1 MGHVRIVSFEEVVP
15 GEFPALTGLAV
26 RGSVQ
31 TRAMIVGPDR
41 PLWLWVHELM
51 PGTGLRWNA
60 PEVGH
65 VLHVWKGGV
74 ALDGQTTGTD
84 AVICIEHGANA
95 FVEAGEYGA
104 TLLHYH
110 SRVPHPTQNS
120 RPGGHVHV
128 SDQDGLLKVKNEQ
141 YDVTTT
147 FWLDSKC
154 PNCELW
160 LHKSEIVNPR
170 PQSLPHFHPE
180 DEIIFVVKG
189 GMIVGRRILKPGT
202 ALAVDAN
209 TTYAFGVDQGGLAF
223 TNFRPT
229 EPHFVM
235 MSRDGPMHLPYNER
249 EQMSIG
255 TIVRKGAIKDRPN
268 FPMIE

>member
-1 MGHVRIVSFEEVVP
+1 MGHINIVSAEEVGL
-15 GEFPALTGLAV
+15 GEFPGLAGLSAQ
-26 RGSVQ
+26 GSLQ
-31 TRAMIVGPDR
+31 TRAMIHGPDR
-41 PLWLWVHELM
+41 PLWLWMHELKS
-51 PGTGLRWNA
+51 GASIQWNS
-60 PEVGH
+60 PNVGH
-65 VLHVWKGGV
+65 VLHVWKGAANVG
-74 ALDGQTTGTD
+74 GRTTSTD

-95 FVEAGEYGA
+95 VVQAGENGA

-110 SRVPHPTQNS
+110 SRIPHPMQDS

-128 SDQDGLLKVKNEQ
+128 SDRDGLLKVKNEQ

-147 FWLDSKC
+147 FWLDSQC

-223 TNFRPT
+223 TNFRPI
-229 EPHFVM
+229 EPHYVM
-235 MSRDGPMHLPYNER
+235 MSRDGPMHAPYNER

-255 TIVRKGAIKDRPN
+255 TVIPTGA
-268 FPMIE
+268 